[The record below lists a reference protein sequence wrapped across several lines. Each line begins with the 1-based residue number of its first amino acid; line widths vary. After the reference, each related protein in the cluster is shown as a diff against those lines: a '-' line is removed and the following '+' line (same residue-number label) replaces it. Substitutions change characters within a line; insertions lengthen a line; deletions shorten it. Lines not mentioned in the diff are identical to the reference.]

1 MESGFEAYGTIAAA
15 CSAYTESMDGG
26 ERSSINGDARTSCLE
41 RVDEEEHYRAS
52 TNTPAHSGWTFKFN
66 FIIIFYLLVQKSLR
80 HGYGHGYDRTNSA
93 NPTTHTAFHDPDPRR
108 YDNHRK
114 SERQTI
120 CSCTHPR
127 ATAYL
132 GSTA

>member
-52 TNTPAHSGWTFKFN
+52 TNAPAHSGWTFKF
-66 FIIIFYLLVQKSLR
+66 FIICFIIFLVQEPLR
-80 HGYGHGYDRTNSA
+80 HGYGYDRANSA

-108 YDNHRK
+108 YDRHRK

-120 CSCTHPR
+120 CSCAHPR